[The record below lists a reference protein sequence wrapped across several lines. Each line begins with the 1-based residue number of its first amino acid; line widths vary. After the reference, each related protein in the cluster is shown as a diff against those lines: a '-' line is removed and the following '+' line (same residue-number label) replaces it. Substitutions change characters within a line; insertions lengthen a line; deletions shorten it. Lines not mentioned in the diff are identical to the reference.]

1 MCAMATR
8 AESRH
13 AILLGKDANY
23 PAPIAYYLAH
33 EIGHIALGHLK
44 STSAIVDLQDPLE
57 QDGNTDEEE
66 RAADKYALELLTGNP
81 EPSVATETKHFVA
94 QQLAQNL
101 LETANAVRIE
111 PGTLALIFGHST
123 NNWVKAYAAMKHIY
137 TNPHPVWFEVNQVAE
152 REIDWTQISEDFAL
166 FLRAVMGAIP
176 DDNRRR

>member
-1 MCAMATR
+1 MATR
-8 AESRH
+8 AEGRH
-13 AILLGKDANY
+13 AILLGKDAIY

-44 STSAIVDLQDPLE
+44 GASAVVDLQDPLE

-81 EPSVATETKHFVA
+81 EPSVATETKNFVA

-137 TNPHPVWFEVNQVAE
+137 TNPHSVWFEVNQVAQQ
-152 REIDWTQISEDFAL
+152 EIDWTQISEDFAL